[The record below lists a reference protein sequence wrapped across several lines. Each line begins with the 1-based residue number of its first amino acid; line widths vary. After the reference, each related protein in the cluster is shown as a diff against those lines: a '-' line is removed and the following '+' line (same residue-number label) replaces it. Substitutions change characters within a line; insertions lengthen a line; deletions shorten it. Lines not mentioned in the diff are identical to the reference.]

1 MGVYCVTLT
10 TTNHVVCKA
19 PWPKGSQAERLPR
32 CFEASALEY
41 SSANARTHKIALD
54 GSFDSRDAEDDGN
67 PAPRLGHFERRD
79 ETLRLAGQMRHVVE
93 KVGQLQLRI
102 VSDILQKQLE
112 LRVETNRIVGRLV
125 FVRNSEKLL

>member
-1 MGVYCVTLT
+1 MMVRMYNLD
-10 TTNHVVCKA
+10 VVK
-19 PWPKGSQAERLPR
+19 PRLLQGRTPG
-32 CFEASALEY
+32 CFEAFALEY
-41 SSANARTHKIALD
+41 SSANARTHEIALD

-67 PAPRLGHFERRD
+67 PGPRLGHFERRD

-93 KVGQLQLRI
+93 KVGQLQLCI
-102 VSDILQKQLE
+102 VSDILRKQLE